1 MLTRF
6 SLLKTL
12 LLCFIVE
19 LRLFLFIQQGREAP
33 DMSREFLG
41 HHFLQSSGGQGG
53 GRWLRN
59 GGFSLFLWTVAAE
72 MASFF
77 ASKSRD
83 PFSLG
88 LSFPRLS
95 LF

>member
-12 LLCFIVE
+12 LLCFIIE
-19 LRLFLFIQQGREAP
+19 LRLFFFVQQGREAP
-33 DMSREFLG
+33 DMSHEFLG
-41 HHFLQSSGGQGG
+41 RHFLWSGGGRGG

-59 GGFSLFLWTVAAE
+59 GGFSLFLWTVTAE

-77 ASKSRD
+77 ASEAET
-83 PFSLG
+83 F
-88 LSFPRLS
+88 FH
-95 LF
+95 